1 MFQPLSHRKKVLLVA
16 GMVAAIALCDVVF
29 EMSWVSESPVVRP
42 VADEAATPPAAA
54 SPPVEPAPAQA
65 VKAAVPMRTPEAPV
79 AAQAPQP
86 LCDVAACAAA
96 YRTFQASDCT
106 YMPSRGVRRL
116 CTKGRPPP

>member
-29 EMSWVSESPVVRP
+29 EMSWMSDRPIVRP
-42 VADEAATPPAAA
+42 AVNEVAVPPAAA
-54 SPPVEPAPAQA
+54 SPPVAPAPAQA
-65 VKAAVPMRTPEAPV
+65 AKAAVPMHAPEAPA
-79 AAQAPQP
+79 AAQVPQA
-86 LCDVAACAAA
+86 LCDVAACTAA

>member
-29 EMSWVSESPVVRP
+29 EMSWVSERPLVRP
-42 VADEAATPPAAA
+42 VADEAAAPPAAA
-54 SPPVEPAPAQA
+54 SPPVAPAQA
-65 VKAAVPMRTPEAPV
+65 AKAAVPMRAPEAPV
-79 AAQAPQP
+79 AAQVPRA

>member
-29 EMSWVSESPVVRP
+29 EMSWVSDRPAVRP
-42 VADEAATPPAAA
+42 AVSEVAVPPVAV
-54 SPPVEPAPAQA
+54 SPPVAPAPAQPA
-65 VKAAVPMRTPEAPV
+65 KGAVPMRAPEAPV
-79 AAQAPQP
+79 AAQVPRP

>member
-16 GMVAAIALCDVVF
+16 GVVAAIALCDVVF
-29 EMSWVSESPVVRP
+29 EMSSVSDRPVVRP
-42 VADEAATPPAAA
+42 AVNEVAVPPVAA
-54 SPPVEPAPAQA
+54 SPPPAPALPA
-65 VKAAVPMRTPEAPV
+65 KAAIPMHPPEAPA
-79 AAQAPQP
+79 AAQVPRP
-86 LCDVAACAAA
+86 LCDVAACTAA